1 MDWKE
6 YEREI
11 EGHFRSEYPSARITA
26 NAKLV
31 GHFSNTE
38 RQIDL
43 LIEEQICDLT
53 FRIAIDAKH
62 HGRKIDVK
70 QVEEFLGLV
79 RDVGVHTGIMIAPEG
94 YTDAAI
100 ERAHKDD
107 ADVILDVLN
116 FKELQQFHGFG
127 AIPYSG
133 QHGALVQPPFGWVV
147 DGARRPGTL
156 AWLYERGLTFDDATK
171 SHEFMYINFWQK
183 KEPAHDLPSLF
194 KFQESYMYEGS
205 NPASEI
211 TFIGGVPRTD
221 VPTAIRISRF
231 KYHPGMAEY
240 TGFVDFDGFIFM
252 CVLFAPDSL
261 AAKNLSKLRFVMRK
275 VLPLKVTY
283 NTRIRPKDLREEAK
297 TAPSHSVP
305 QKKIKAGDYS
315 HDLDEKM
322 K

>member
-11 EGHFRSEYPSARITA
+11 EDHFRSEYPSARITA

-31 GHFSNTE
+31 GHISKTE

-79 RDVGVHTGIMIAPEG
+79 RDVGVHTGIMIALEG
-94 YTDAAI
+94 YTEAAV

-116 FKELQQFHGFG
+116 FKELEQFHGFC

-133 QHGALVQPPFGWVV
+133 PHGTVIQPPLGWVV
-147 DGARRPGTL
+147 DATQRPGAL
-156 AWLYERGLTFDDATK
+156 AWLYQRGLTFDEAIKT
-171 SHEFMYINFWQK
+171 HEFMYINFWHK
-183 KEPAHDLPSLF
+183 KEPAPDLQSLF
-194 KFQESYMYEGS
+194 KHQESYMRKGN
-205 NPASEI
+205 NPVSEI
-211 TFIGGVPRTD
+211 EFIDDVRRPD
-221 VPTAIRISRF
+221 VPTAIRIARF
-231 KYHPGMAEY
+231 QYHPEMAEY

-252 CVLFAPDSL
+252 CVLFAPDAL

-275 VLPLKVTY
+275 VFSLKVAY
-283 NTRIRPKDLREEAK
+283 KDSTG
-297 TAPSHSVP
+297 TASCGS
-305 QKKIKAGDYS
+305 
-315 HDLDEKM
+315 
-322 K
+322 